1 MTRCLTKNIGNEL
14 RFGFLSSLGQFP
26 REIVMNA
33 QLNVGDYVIQRL
45 AKEGITDCF
54 GVAGDY
60 VFRMCDAVVRSK
72 SVKWIGCSNE
82 LDAAYASDGY
92 ARVRGCSMLMTTYAV
107 GELSA
112 LNGVMGAKAERS
124 CVFHIVG
131 MQTMRHQRV
140 HKITHHTLGDGV
152 FQNFASISAQAACVS
167 AVITP
172 DNCIGEM
179 ERIIATARA
188 ESQPAYILVASDYAV
203 VPVNPVAASTWPKP
217 ASGPDLDSAIA
228 ALAERIERAN
238 SVAVLPAFTVGR
250 FRLQKQLQ
258 ALIEK
263 LGCPFATMTMDKG
276 ILKESHPQFAGM
288 YAGAASSPE
297 VLRAVEA
304 ADLVIDAGGV
314 CFHDINTGAYSH
326 KIAPE
331 KLVTIGIDYVRV
343 GERIFNPV
351 QMGDIFDGL
360 TGAVRKNFGYRAP
373 HKAALEKRS
382 GKASDPITADA
393 LYPRYQEFLRPND
406 HIIIESGTSTSG
418 IAPLILPDGAEI
430 HCQTLWGSIGWA
442 TGATLGV
449 ALADRSRRTV
459 LFTGDG
465 SHQLTALDVGTM
477 GRNKLKPVIFVLNN
491 QGYAIERALEY
502 DPDWEYNDLAQWN
515 YHALPAALGC
525 EDWFTAK
532 VATLGELDRALA
544 RASKGDAAC
553 YIEVIGGRTDYPAGL
568 KLAHQ
573 HLDAMYA
580 NG

>member
-1 MTRCLTKNIGNEL
+1 MSDQVK
-14 RFGFLSSLGQFP
+14 
-26 REIVMNA
+26 
-33 QLNVGDYVIQRL
+33 VGDYIIQRL

-82 LDAAYASDGY
+82 LDAAYAADGY

-131 MQTMRHQRV
+131 MQTMRQQRV

-152 FQNFASISAQAACVS
+152 FQNFANISAQAACVS

-188 ESQPAYILVASDYAV
+188 ASQPAYILVASDYAV
-203 VPVNPVAASTWPKP
+203 VPVIPAATAAWPKP
-217 ASGPDLDSAIA
+217 ASGSDLDGAIA
-228 ALAERIERAN
+228 TLAERIERAK
-238 SVAVLPAFTVGR
+238 SVAVLPAYTVGR
-250 FRLQKQLQ
+250 FRLQKKLQ

-263 LGCPFATMTMDKG
+263 LGCPFATMAMDKG
-276 ILKESHPQFAGM
+276 ILDESHPQFAGM
-288 YAGAASSPE
+288 YSGAASSPE
-297 VLRAVEA
+297 VLRAVEG
-304 ADLVIDAGGV
+304 ADLVIDAGRV
-314 CFHDINTGAYSH
+314 CFHDINTSAYSH
-326 KIAPE
+326 KIVPE
-331 KLVTIGIDYVRV
+331 KFVTIGIDYVRV
-343 GERIFNPV
+343 GDRIFNPV
-351 QMGDIFDGL
+351 QMGDVLDGL
-360 TGAVRKNFGYRAP
+360 TAAVHKNFGYRVPRKPAP
-373 HKAALEKRS
+373 EKRN
-382 GKASDPITADA
+382 GDANDPITAEA
-393 LYPRYQEFLRPND
+393 LYSRYQGFLRPND
-406 HIIIESGTSTSG
+406 RIVIENGTSSAG
-418 IAPLILPDGAEI
+418 IAPVALPEGAEV
-430 HCQTLWGSIGWA
+430 HSQTLWGSIGWA
-442 TGATLGV
+442 TGATLGI

-502 DPDWEYNDLAQWN
+502 SPDWEYNDLAQWN

-532 VATLGELDRALA
+532 VATLGELDRALE
-544 RASKGDAAC
+544 RASKGHTAC
-553 YIEVIGGRTDYPAGL
+553 YIEVVGGRTDYPAGL
-568 KLAHQ
+568 ALANKR
-573 HLDAMYA
+573 LDAMYA